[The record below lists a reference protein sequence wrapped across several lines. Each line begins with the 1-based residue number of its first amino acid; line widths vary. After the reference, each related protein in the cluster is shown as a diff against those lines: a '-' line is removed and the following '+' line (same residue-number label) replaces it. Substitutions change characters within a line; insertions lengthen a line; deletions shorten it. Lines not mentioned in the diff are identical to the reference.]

1 MAGRLKKLCEVE
13 EDEDYDPAEEKDKV
27 SNNL

>member
-1 MAGRLKKLCEVE
+1 MAGRLKKLCNI
-13 EDEDYDPAEEKDKV
+13 EDEENLDEEEKDKV